1 LRKLDSY
8 KKKYGDE
15 RGKKILTTLQK
26 EAAHASVHARR
37 MKKERKGE
45 ITKTTLRVPT
55 ELWKEVRT
63 RAIAEGVSAE
73 ALVNAALADYLKK
86 GGK

>member
-1 LRKLDSY
+1 MRKLTSY
-8 KKKYGDE
+8 QGKYGDE

-37 MKKERKGE
+37 MKKEQ

-55 ELWKEVRT
+55 ALWKEVRT
-63 RAIAEGVSAE
+63 QAIADGISAE
-73 ALVNAALADYLKK
+73 ALVNAALALYLKTK